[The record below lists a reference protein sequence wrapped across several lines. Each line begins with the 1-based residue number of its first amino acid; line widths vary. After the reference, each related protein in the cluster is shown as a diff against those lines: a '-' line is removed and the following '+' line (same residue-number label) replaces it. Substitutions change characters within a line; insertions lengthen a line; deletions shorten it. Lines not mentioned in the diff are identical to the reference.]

1 MLDRAPERPPQAAG
15 SFEIEVFTEMTCNV
29 EGGTTRSSLSICL
42 FCGSSNAARP
52 EYLAAAAEFGETLA
66 RQGVRLV
73 YGGGGIGLMGAGA
86 KAAHAAGGEVLGV
99 MPNFLRRNEVV
110 YDAVPT
116 VIVETMHERKMR
128 MFEESDAF
136 AIFPG
141 GIGTLEEVIELMSW
155 RRLDLHRKPIVFLD
169 MNGFWSSLYGVFDH
183 LIAEKVMPAW
193 MPDTWAS
200 VKTVA
205 EVLPKVRAM
214 REAAASGPGFFGYP
228 QPETVTSRG

>member
-15 SFEIEVFTEMTCNV
+15 SFEIEVFSEMTSV
-29 EGGTTRSSLSICL
+29 VAGRAARSGLSICL
-42 FCGSSNAARP
+42 FCGSSNSARP
-52 EYLAAAAEFGETLA
+52 EYLQAAAEFGETLA
-66 RQGVRLV
+66 GEGVRLV
-73 YGGGGIGLMGAGA
+73 YGGGGIGLMGASA

-110 YDAVPT
+110 YNAVPT

-169 MNGFWSSLYGVFDH
+169 MDGFWTPLYGLFDH

-193 MPDTWAS
+193 MPDTWGS

-205 EVLPKVRAM
+205 EVLPTIKAM
-214 REAAASGPGFFGYP
+214 RDQAAEGPGFFGYNA
-228 QPETVTSRG
+228 PETVTTRA

>member
-1 MLDRAPERPPQAAG
+1 MTSITSGRTAPSG
-15 SFEIEVFTEMTCNV
+15 
-29 EGGTTRSSLSICL
+29 LSICL
-42 FCGSSNAARP
+42 FCGSSNSARP
-52 EYLAAAAEFGETLA
+52 TFLAAAREFGETLA
-66 RQGVRLV
+66 HEGVRLV

-86 KAAHAAGGEVLGV
+86 QGAHAAGGEVLGV

-128 MFEESDAF
+128 MFDESDAF

-169 MNGFWSSLYGVFDH
+169 MDGFWTPLYGVFEH
-183 LIAEKVMPAW
+183 LIAEKVMPDW
-193 MPDTWAS
+193 MPDTWGS
-200 VKTVA
+200 VRTVA
-205 EVLPKVRAM
+205 EVLPTVKAM
-214 REAAASGPGFFGYP
+214 LENAAKGPGFFGYG
-228 QPETVTSRG
+228 EAEALSTRA